1 MIKVNIL
8 ITAVGGDI
16 GGNIVNIL
24 AEQKNILFNIIG
36 TDLNPNVFS
45 IHKINQFYQV
55 DKVENL
61 NYKNQIIQIIR
72 DNDIQIV
79 LPLSEKEI
87 LWFSKNKTLF
97 SNLNIK
103 IMINDD
109 MILNNFFD
117 KFKTSQLLNNI
128 SIKTP
133 QTYLFHEFN
142 SQIDFPLIL
151 KSKYSIVS
159 KDIFI
164 IKNKNQLDYLNISIE
179 NKNDYVIQEY
189 VGSYD
194 EEYTT
199 AIYQSNNKL
208 EVISFKRKLTGGM
221 TSSASIVNE
230 EILKN
235 YATQIAK
242 SFDLK
247 GSINIQSRKVDNDF
261 YIFEINPRL
270 SSTVYIRNYFGFQD
284 LLWWIEDILK
294 LKFLNNTQPVINS
307 CGSSLLGY
315 QYTFFKE

>member
-1 MIKVNIL
+1 MIKINIL

-103 IMINDD
+103 IMINDN

-133 QTYLFHEFN
+133 QTYLFQEFN

-164 IKNKNQLDYLNISIE
+164 IKNKSQLDYLNISIE

-221 TSSASIVNE
+221 TSFASIVNE